1 MYKKIFTLLVLF
13 FTSASLI
20 YGQSLKFGL
29 KAGTDMHKLEG
40 KSFKEQFTFGYHAG
54 AFVEVGLS
62 SKLSIQP
69 EVYFSEVKVDTGT
82 SFSQTYQFKQ
92 VPKIKFSYIN
102 IPILLNIKP
111 NKFLAL
117 QLGPQYGILIN
128 NNISLINNGR
138 DAFKNGDFSA
148 VAGVQVYV
156 ARFRIYGRYVVGL
169 SDLNDIDDRE
179 KWKTQTIHLG
189 LAVKF

>member
-1 MYKKIFTLLVLF
+1 MLKKVFTLFILF
-13 FTSASLI
+13 FVNASVM

-29 KAGTDMHKLEG
+29 KAGADMHKLEG
-40 KSFKEQFTFGYHAG
+40 KSFKEQFTYGYHAG

-62 SKLSIQP
+62 SKIAIQP
-69 EVYFSEVKVDTGT
+69 EIYFSEVKVDTGT

-102 IPILLNIKP
+102 IPVLLNFKP

-128 NNISLINNGR
+128 NNISLISNGR

-148 VAGVQVYV
+148 VAGFQVYIS
-156 ARFRIYGRYVVGL
+156 RFRIYGRYAVGL

-179 KWKTQTIHLG
+179 KWKTQTIHAG
-189 LAVKF
+189 IAVKF